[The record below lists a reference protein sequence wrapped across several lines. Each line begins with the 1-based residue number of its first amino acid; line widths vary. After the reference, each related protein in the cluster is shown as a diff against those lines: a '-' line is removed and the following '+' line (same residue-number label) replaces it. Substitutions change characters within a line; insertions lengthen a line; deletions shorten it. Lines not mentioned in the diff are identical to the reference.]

1 MIKNFN
7 DFINVNES
15 VNESE
20 SASTQIKF
28 SDNEKLN
35 APFANFFERT
45 QEKIDDFKSIV
56 YSLLHKLDVAIE
68 ATKED
73 LEDVIVGEPNIL
85 VNEDLRNIEITF
97 DTNVSSAEPEDKEL
111 IDTDEDPVYRL
122 QKRVYELDSN
132 LRPTKKEIFFKYD
145 EWKKEIHFSLETDK
159 KETCV
164 IIISFYFNL
173 ESMLRDDDVEMF
185 DKIIDV
191 VSYELNRG

>member
-7 DFINVNES
+7 EFVN
-15 VNESE
+15 E
-20 SASTQIKF
+20 SASTQEVTQEVSKF

-85 VNEDLRNIEITF
+85 VDDDLKNIEITF

-122 QKRVYELDSN
+122 EKRVYELDSN
-132 LRPTKKEIFFKYD
+132 LKPTVKEIFFEYD
-145 EWKKEIHFSLETDK
+145 KWKKEIHFSLETDK

-164 IIISFYFNL
+164 IRISFYFNL

>member
-1 MIKNFN
+1 MIKKFN
-7 DFINVNES
+7 EFVNES

-20 SASTQIKF
+20 SVSTQVNEF

-35 APFANFFERT
+35 TPFANFFERT
-45 QEKIDDFKSIV
+45 QEKIDHFKNVV

-85 VNEDLRNIEITF
+85 VDDDLKNIEITF

-122 QKRVYELDSN
+122 EKRVYELDSN
-132 LRPTKKEIFFKYD
+132 LKPTKKEIFFEYD

-164 IIISFYFNL
+164 ITISFYFNL
-173 ESMLRDDDVEMF
+173 ESMLRNDDVEMF
-185 DKIIDV
+185 NKIIDV
-191 VSYELNRG
+191 VSYELKHG

>member
-7 DFINVNES
+7 EFVNES
-15 VNESE
+15 
-20 SASTQIKF
+20 ARTQVSKF

-35 APFANFFERT
+35 APFANFFEIT
-45 QEKIDDFKSIV
+45 QEKINDFKSVV

-73 LEDVIVGEPNIL
+73 LEDVIVGEPNIF
-85 VNEDLRNIEITF
+85 VDDDLKNIEISF

-122 QKRVYELDSN
+122 EKRVYELEGN
-132 LRPTKKEIFFKYD
+132 LKPSKNEVIFEYD
-145 EWKKEIHFSLETDK
+145 EWKNEINFSLETDK

-173 ESMLRDDDVEMF
+173 ENMLRDEDDVEMF

-191 VSYELNRG
+191 VSYELKRG

>member
-1 MIKNFN
+1 MIKHFN
-7 DFINVNES
+7 EFVN
-15 VNESE
+15 E
-20 SASTQIKF
+20 SASTQEVTQEVKF

-35 APFANFFERT
+35 APFKIFFERT
-45 QEKIDDFKSIV
+45 QEKIDHFKSVV

-68 ATKED
+68 AAKED

-85 VNEDLRNIEITF
+85 VDDDLRNIEITF

-122 QKRVYELDSN
+122 EKRVYELDSN
-132 LRPTKKEIFFKYD
+132 LKPTEKEIFFEYD
-145 EWKKEIHFSLETDK
+145 KWKKEIHFSLETDK

-164 IIISFYFNL
+164 IRISFYFNL

-191 VSYELNRG
+191 VSYELKRG

>member
-7 DFINVNES
+7 EFVN
-15 VNESE
+15 E
-20 SASTQIKF
+20 SASTQEVTQEVKF

-35 APFANFFERT
+35 EPFKIFFERT
-45 QEKIDDFKSIV
+45 QEKIDHFKSVV

-85 VNEDLRNIEITF
+85 VDDDLRNIEITF
-97 DTNVSSAEPEDKEL
+97 DTNVSSDEPEDKEL

-122 QKRVYELDSN
+122 EKRVYELDSN
-132 LRPTKKEIFFKYD
+132 LKPTEKEIFFEYD
-145 EWKKEIHFSLETDK
+145 KWKKEINFSLETDK

-164 IIISFYFNL
+164 IRISFYFNL

>member
-7 DFINVNES
+7 EFVNES
-15 VNESE
+15 
-20 SASTQIKF
+20 ARTQVSKF

-35 APFANFFERT
+35 APFANFFEIT
-45 QEKIDDFKSIV
+45 QEKINDFKSVV

-73 LEDVIVGEPNIL
+73 LEDVIVGEPNIF
-85 VNEDLRNIEITF
+85 VDDDLKNIEISF

-111 IDTDEDPVYRL
+111 IDTEEDPVYRL
-122 QKRVYELDSN
+122 EKRVYELEGN
-132 LRPTKKEIFFKYD
+132 LKPSKNEVIFEYD
-145 EWKKEIHFSLETDK
+145 EWKNEINFSLETDK

-173 ESMLRDDDVEMF
+173 ENMLRDEDDVEMF

-191 VSYELNRG
+191 VSYELKHG

>member
-7 DFINVNES
+7 EFVN
-15 VNESE
+15 E
-20 SASTQIKF
+20 SASTQEATQEVKF
-28 SDNEKLN
+28 SNNEKLN

-45 QEKIDDFKSIV
+45 QEKIDDFKSVV

-68 ATKED
+68 STKEN
-73 LEDVIVGEPNIL
+73 LEDVIVGEPNIF
-85 VNEDLRNIEITF
+85 VDDDLKNIEITF

-122 QKRVYELDSN
+122 EKRVYELDSN
-132 LRPTKKEIFFKYD
+132 LKPTEKEIFFEYD
-145 EWKKEIHFSLETDK
+145 KWKKEINFSLETDK

-164 IIISFYFNL
+164 IRISFYFNL

>member
-1 MIKNFN
+1 MIKKFN
-7 DFINVNES
+7 DFLH
-15 VNESE
+15 E
-20 SASTQIKF
+20 SASTQVNEFSDKF

-45 QEKIDDFKSIV
+45 QEKIVHFKNIV

-85 VNEDLRNIEITF
+85 VDDDLRNIEITF
-97 DTNVSSAEPEDKEL
+97 DTNVSTAEPENKEL
-111 IDTDEDPVYRL
+111 IDTDEDPVYSL
-122 QKRVYELDSN
+122 EKRVYELESN
-132 LRPTKKEIFFKYD
+132 LKPNKKEIFFEYD
-145 EWKKEIHFSLETDK
+145 KWKKEIHFSLETDK

-164 IIISFYFNL
+164 IRISFYFNL

-191 VSYELNRG
+191 VSYELKHG

>member
-7 DFINVNES
+7 EFVN
-15 VNESE
+15 E
-20 SASTQIKF
+20 SASTQESSKF

-35 APFANFFERT
+35 APFANFFEIT
-45 QEKIDDFKSIV
+45 QEKIDHFKSVV

-85 VNEDLRNIEITF
+85 VDDDLKNIEITF

-122 QKRVYELDSN
+122 EKRVYELDSN
-132 LRPTKKEIFFKYD
+132 LKPTEKEIFFEYD
-145 EWKKEIHFSLETDK
+145 KWKKEIHFSLETDK

-164 IIISFYFNL
+164 IRISFYFNL

-191 VSYELNRG
+191 VSNELKRG

>member
-1 MIKNFN
+1 MIQKFN
-7 DFINVNES
+7 QFVN
-15 VNESE
+15 E
-20 SASTQIKF
+20 SASTQVSKF
-28 SDNEKLN
+28 SNNEKLN
-35 APFANFFERT
+35 EPFANFFKIT
-45 QEKIDDFKSIV
+45 QEKIDDFKSVV

-68 ATKED
+68 ATKEE

-85 VNEDLRNIEITF
+85 VDDDLRNIEITF

-111 IDTDEDPVYRL
+111 IDTDENPVYRL
-122 QKRVYELDSN
+122 ENRVYELDSN
-132 LRPTKKEIFFKYD
+132 LKPTKKEIFFEYD
-145 EWKKEIHFSLETDK
+145 EWKKEIHFFVETDK

-164 IIISFYFNL
+164 IRISFYFNL

>member
-7 DFINVNES
+7 EFVN
-15 VNESE
+15 E
-20 SASTQIKF
+20 SASTQEVTQEVKF

-35 APFANFFERT
+35 EPFKIFFERT
-45 QEKIDDFKSIV
+45 QEKIDHFKSVV

-85 VNEDLRNIEITF
+85 VDDDLKNIEITF

-122 QKRVYELDSN
+122 EKRVYELDSN
-132 LRPTKKEIFFKYD
+132 LKPTEKEIFFEYD
-145 EWKKEIHFSLETDK
+145 KWKKEIHFSLETDK

-164 IIISFYFNL
+164 IRISFYFNL

-191 VSYELNRG
+191 VSYELKRG

>member
-7 DFINVNES
+7 EFVN
-15 VNESE
+15 E
-20 SASTQIKF
+20 SASTQEATQEVKF
-28 SDNEKLN
+28 SNNEKLN

-45 QEKIDDFKSIV
+45 QEKIDDFKSVV

-68 ATKED
+68 STKEN
-73 LEDVIVGEPNIL
+73 LEDVIVGEPNIF
-85 VNEDLRNIEITF
+85 VDDDLKNIEITF

-122 QKRVYELDSN
+122 EKRVYELDSN
-132 LRPTKKEIFFKYD
+132 LKPTEKEIFFEYD
-145 EWKKEIHFSLETDK
+145 KWKKEINFSLETDK

-164 IIISFYFNL
+164 IRISFYFNL

-191 VSYELNRG
+191 VSYELKRG

>member
-7 DFINVNES
+7 EFVN
-15 VNESE
+15 E
-20 SASTQIKF
+20 SASTQVSKF

-35 APFANFFERT
+35 EPFANFFKIT
-45 QEKIDDFKSIV
+45 QEKINDFKSVV

-73 LEDVIVGEPNIL
+73 LEDVIVGEPNIF
-85 VNEDLRNIEITF
+85 VDDDLKNIEISF

-111 IDTDEDPVYRL
+111 IDTEEDPVYRL
-122 QKRVYELDSN
+122 EKRVYELEGN
-132 LRPTKKEIFFKYD
+132 LKPSKNEVIFEYD
-145 EWKKEIHFSLETDK
+145 EWKNEINFSLETDK

-173 ESMLRDDDVEMF
+173 ENMLRDEDDVEMF

-191 VSYELNRG
+191 VSYELKRG

>member
-7 DFINVNES
+7 DFLN
-15 VNESE
+15 E
-20 SASTQIKF
+20 SASTQVNKF

-35 APFANFFERT
+35 TPFVNFFERT

-56 YSLLHKLDVAIE
+56 YSVLHKLDVAIE
-68 ATKED
+68 NAKQD
-73 LEDVIVGEPNIL
+73 LEDVIVGEPTIL
-85 VNEDLRNIEITF
+85 VDDDLRNIEITF

-122 QKRVYELDSN
+122 ENRVYELDRN
-132 LRPTKKEIFFKYD
+132 LKPTKKEVFFEYD
-145 EWKKEIHFSLETDK
+145 EWKKEIHFFVETDK

-164 IIISFYFNL
+164 IRISFYFNL

-185 DKIIDV
+185 DKIIDM
-191 VSYELNRG
+191 VSYELKRG

>member
-1 MIKNFN
+1 MIKKFN
-7 DFINVNES
+7 DFLH
-15 VNESE
+15 E
-20 SASTQIKF
+20 SASTQVNEFSDKF

-45 QEKIDDFKSIV
+45 QEKIVHFKNIV

-85 VNEDLRNIEITF
+85 VDDDLRNIEITF
-97 DTNVSSAEPEDKEL
+97 DTNVSTAEPENKEL
-111 IDTDEDPVYRL
+111 IDTDEDPVYSL
-122 QKRVYELDSN
+122 EKRVYELESN
-132 LRPTKKEIFFKYD
+132 LKPNKKEIFFEYD
-145 EWKKEIHFSLETDK
+145 EWKKEIHFSLETNK

-191 VSYELNRG
+191 VSYELKRE

>member
-7 DFINVNES
+7 EFVN
-15 VNESE
+15 E
-20 SASTQIKF
+20 SASTQEATQEVKF

-35 APFANFFERT
+35 APFANFFEIT
-45 QEKIDDFKSIV
+45 QEKIDDFKSVV
-56 YSLLHKLDVAIE
+56 YTLLHKLDVAIE

-73 LEDVIVGEPNIL
+73 LEDVIVGEPNIF
-85 VNEDLRNIEITF
+85 VDDDLKNIEITF

-122 QKRVYELDSN
+122 EKRVYELDSN
-132 LRPTKKEIFFKYD
+132 LKPSKNEVIFEYD
-145 EWKKEIHFSLETDK
+145 EWKNEIHFSLETDK

-173 ESMLRDDDVEMF
+173 ENMLRDEDDVEMF

-191 VSYELNRG
+191 VSYELKRG

>member
-1 MIKNFN
+1 MIKKFN
-7 DFINVNES
+7 DFLN
-15 VNESE
+15 E
-20 SASTQIKF
+20 SASTQVNEF

-35 APFANFFERT
+35 TPFANFFERT
-45 QEKIDDFKSIV
+45 QEKIDHFKNVV

-73 LEDVIVGEPNIL
+73 LEDVIVGEPNIF
-85 VNEDLRNIEITF
+85 VDDDLKNIEITF
-97 DTNVSSAEPEDKEL
+97 DTNISSAEPEDKEL

-122 QKRVYELDSN
+122 EKRVYELDSN
-132 LRPTKKEIFFKYD
+132 LKSTKKEIFFEYD

-164 IIISFYFNL
+164 ITISFYFNL
-173 ESMLRDDDVEMF
+173 ESMLRDNDEVEMF

-191 VSYELNRG
+191 VSYELKRE

>member
-7 DFINVNES
+7 EFVN
-15 VNESE
+15 E
-20 SASTQIKF
+20 SASTQEVTQEVKF

-35 APFANFFERT
+35 EPFKIFFERT
-45 QEKIDDFKSIV
+45 QEKIDHFKSVV
-56 YSLLHKLDVAIE
+56 YSLLYKLDVAIE

-85 VNEDLRNIEITF
+85 VDDDLRNIEITF

-122 QKRVYELDSN
+122 ENRVYELDSN
-132 LRPTKKEIFFKYD
+132 LKPTEKEIFFEYD
-145 EWKKEIHFSLETDK
+145 KWKKEIHFSLETDK

-164 IIISFYFNL
+164 IRISFYFNL

-191 VSYELNRG
+191 VSYELKRG

>member
-7 DFINVNES
+7 EFVN
-15 VNESE
+15 E
-20 SASTQIKF
+20 SASTQVSKF

-35 APFANFFERT
+35 EPFANFFKIT
-45 QEKIDDFKSIV
+45 QEKINDFKSVV

-68 ATKED
+68 ATKEE

-85 VNEDLRNIEITF
+85 VDDDLRNIEITF
-97 DTNVSSAEPEDKEL
+97 DTNVSSAEPEDEEL
-111 IDTDEDPVYRL
+111 IDTDENPVYRL
-122 QKRVYELDSN
+122 ENRVYELDSN
-132 LRPTKKEIFFKYD
+132 LKPTKKEIFFEYD
-145 EWKKEIHFSLETDK
+145 EWKKEIHFFVETDK

-164 IIISFYFNL
+164 IRISFYFNL

-191 VSYELNRG
+191 VSYELNR

>member
-1 MIKNFN
+1 MIKKFN
-7 DFINVNES
+7 DFLH
-15 VNESE
+15 E
-20 SASTQIKF
+20 SASTQVNEF

-35 APFANFFERT
+35 TPFANFFERT
-45 QEKIDDFKSIV
+45 QEKINHFKNIV

-85 VNEDLRNIEITF
+85 VDDDLRNIEITF
-97 DTNVSSAEPEDKEL
+97 DTNVSTAEPENKEL
-111 IDTDEDPVYRL
+111 IDTDEDPVYSL
-122 QKRVYELDSN
+122 EKRVYELESN
-132 LRPTKKEIFFKYD
+132 LKPNKKEIFFEYD

-173 ESMLRDDDVEMF
+173 ESMLIDDDVEMF
-185 DKIIDV
+185 DKIIDA
-191 VSYELNRG
+191 VSYELKRG

>member
-7 DFINVNES
+7 EFVN
-15 VNESE
+15 E
-20 SASTQIKF
+20 SASTQEVTQEVKF

-35 APFANFFERT
+35 APFANLFERT
-45 QEKIDDFKSIV
+45 QEKIDHFKNVV

-85 VNEDLRNIEITF
+85 VDDDLKNIEITF

-122 QKRVYELDSN
+122 EKRVYELDSN
-132 LRPTKKEIFFKYD
+132 LKPTKKEIFFEYD
-145 EWKKEIHFSLETDK
+145 KWKKEIHFSLETDK

-164 IIISFYFNL
+164 IRTSFYFNL

-191 VSYELNRG
+191 VSYELKRG

>member
-7 DFINVNES
+7 EFVN
-15 VNESE
+15 E
-20 SASTQIKF
+20 SASTQEVTQEVSKF

-85 VNEDLRNIEITF
+85 VDDDLKNIEITF

-111 IDTDEDPVYRL
+111 IDTDEDPIYRL
-122 QKRVYELDSN
+122 EKRVYELDSN
-132 LRPTKKEIFFKYD
+132 LKPTEKEIFFEYD
-145 EWKKEIHFSLETDK
+145 KWKKEIHFSLETDK

-164 IIISFYFNL
+164 IRISFYFNL

>member
-1 MIKNFN
+1 MDMIQKFN
-7 DFINVNES
+7 QFVNES
-15 VNESE
+15 T
-20 SASTQIKF
+20 STQVNKF

-35 APFANFFERT
+35 EPFANFFERT
-45 QEKIDDFKSIV
+45 QEKIDHFKSVV

-85 VNEDLRNIEITF
+85 VDDDLRNIEITF

-111 IDTDEDPVYRL
+111 IDTEEDPVYRL
-122 QKRVYELDSN
+122 ENRVYELDSN
-132 LRPTKKEIFFKYD
+132 LKPTKKEIFFEYD
-145 EWKKEIHFSLETDK
+145 EWKKEIHFFVETDK

-164 IIISFYFNL
+164 IRISFYFNL
-173 ESMLRDDDVEMF
+173 ESMLRDDDVEML

-191 VSYELNRG
+191 VSYELKRG

>member
-7 DFINVNES
+7 EFVNES
-15 VNESE
+15 
-20 SASTQIKF
+20 ARTQVSKF

-35 APFANFFERT
+35 APFANFFEIT
-45 QEKIDDFKSIV
+45 QEKINDFKSVV

-73 LEDVIVGEPNIL
+73 LEDVIVGEPNIF
-85 VNEDLRNIEITF
+85 VDDDLKNIEISF

-122 QKRVYELDSN
+122 EKRVYELDSN
-132 LRPTKKEIFFKYD
+132 LKPSKNEIIFEYD

-173 ESMLRDDDVEMF
+173 ENMLRDEDDVEMF

-191 VSYELNRG
+191 VSYELKRG

>member
-7 DFINVNES
+7 EFVN
-15 VNESE
+15 E
-20 SASTQIKF
+20 SASTQEVTQEVKF

-35 APFANFFERT
+35 APFENLFERT
-45 QEKIDDFKSIV
+45 QEKIDHFKSVV

-85 VNEDLRNIEITF
+85 VDDDLRNIEITF

-122 QKRVYELDSN
+122 EKRVYELDSN
-132 LRPTKKEIFFKYD
+132 LKPTKKEIFFEYD
-145 EWKKEIHFSLETDK
+145 KWKKEIHFSLETDK

-191 VSYELNRG
+191 VSYELKRG

>member
-7 DFINVNES
+7 EFVN
-15 VNESE
+15 E
-20 SASTQIKF
+20 SASTQVNEFSDKF

-35 APFANFFERT
+35 TPFANLFERT
-45 QEKIDDFKSIV
+45 QEKINHFKNIV

-85 VNEDLRNIEITF
+85 VDDDLRNIEITF
-97 DTNVSSAEPEDKEL
+97 DTNVSTAEPENKEL

-122 QKRVYELDSN
+122 EKRVYELDSN
-132 LRPTKKEIFFKYD
+132 LKPTKKEIFFEYD
-145 EWKKEIHFSLETDK
+145 EWKKEIHFSLETNK

-164 IIISFYFNL
+164 ITISFYFNL
-173 ESMLRDDDVEMF
+173 ESMLRNDDVEMF
-185 DKIIDV
+185 NKIIDV
-191 VSYELNRG
+191 VSYELKHG

>member
-7 DFINVNES
+7 EF

-20 SASTQIKF
+20 NTQVNIF
-28 SDNEKLN
+28 SNNEKLN
-35 APFANFFERT
+35 EPFANFFERT
-45 QEKIDDFKSIV
+45 QEKIVHFKNIV
-56 YSLLHKLDVAIE
+56 YSLLHKLDAAIE

-73 LEDVIVGEPNIL
+73 LEDVIVGEPNIF
-85 VNEDLRNIEITF
+85 VDDDLRNIEITF

-122 QKRVYELDSN
+122 EKRVYELDSN
-132 LRPTKKEIFFKYD
+132 LKPTKKEIFLEYD

-164 IIISFYFNL
+164 IRISFYFNL
-173 ESMLRDDDVEMF
+173 KSMLRDDDVEMF

-191 VSYELNRG
+191 VSYELKRG

>member
-7 DFINVNES
+7 EFVNES
-15 VNESE
+15 
-20 SASTQIKF
+20 ARTQVSKF

-35 APFANFFERT
+35 APFANFFEIT
-45 QEKIDDFKSIV
+45 QEKINDFKSVV

-73 LEDVIVGEPNIL
+73 LEDVIVGEPNIF
-85 VNEDLRNIEITF
+85 VDDDLKNIEISF

-111 IDTDEDPVYRL
+111 IDTEEDPVYRL
-122 QKRVYELDSN
+122 EKRVYELEGN
-132 LRPTKKEIFFKYD
+132 LKPSKNEVIFEYD
-145 EWKKEIHFSLETDK
+145 EWKNEINFSLETDK

-173 ESMLRDDDVEMF
+173 ENMLRDEDDVEMF

-191 VSYELNRG
+191 VSYELKRG

>member
-1 MIKNFN
+1 MIKKFN
-7 DFINVNES
+7 DFLH
-15 VNESE
+15 E
-20 SASTQIKF
+20 SASTQVNEFSDKF

-45 QEKIDDFKSIV
+45 QEKIVHFKNIV

-85 VNEDLRNIEITF
+85 VDDDLKNIEITF
-97 DTNVSSAEPEDKEL
+97 DTNVSSAEPENKEL

-122 QKRVYELDSN
+122 EKRVYELDSN
-132 LRPTKKEIFFKYD
+132 LKPTKKEIFFEYD
-145 EWKKEIHFSLETDK
+145 EWKKEIHFSLETNK

-191 VSYELNRG
+191 VSYELKRE

>member
-1 MIKNFN
+1 MIKKFN
-7 DFINVNES
+7 DFLH
-15 VNESE
+15 ESE
-20 SASTQIKF
+20 STQVNEFRDKF

-35 APFANFFERT
+35 APFANLFDRT
-45 QEKIDDFKSIV
+45 QEKIDHFKNVV

-85 VNEDLRNIEITF
+85 VDDDLKNIEISF

-122 QKRVYELDSN
+122 EKRVYELDSN
-132 LRPTKKEIFFKYD
+132 LKPTKKEIFFEYD
-145 EWKKEIHFSLETDK
+145 KWKKEIHFFVETDK

-164 IIISFYFNL
+164 IRISFYFNL
-173 ESMLRDDDVEMF
+173 ESMLRDNDVEMF

-191 VSYELNRG
+191 VSYELKHG

>member
-7 DFINVNES
+7 EFVN
-15 VNESE
+15 E
-20 SASTQIKF
+20 SASTQVNEFSDKF

-35 APFANFFERT
+35 EPFANFFERT
-45 QEKIDDFKSIV
+45 QEKIVHFKNIV
-56 YSLLHKLDVAIE
+56 YSLLHKLDAAIE

-73 LEDVIVGEPNIL
+73 LEDVIVGEPNIM
-85 VNEDLRNIEITF
+85 VDDDLKNIEITF
-97 DTNVSSAEPEDKEL
+97 DTNVSSAEPEYKEL

-122 QKRVYELDSN
+122 ENRVYELDSN
-132 LRPTKKEIFFKYD
+132 LKPTKKEIFLEYD

-164 IIISFYFNL
+164 IRISFYFNL
-173 ESMLRDDDVEMF
+173 KSMLRDDDVEMF

-191 VSYELNRG
+191 VTYELNR

>member
-7 DFINVNES
+7 EFVN
-15 VNESE
+15 E
-20 SASTQIKF
+20 SASTQEVTQEVKF

-35 APFANFFERT
+35 EPFKIFFERT
-45 QEKIDDFKSIV
+45 QEKIDHFKSVV

-85 VNEDLRNIEITF
+85 VDDDLRNIEITF

-122 QKRVYELDSN
+122 EKRVYELDSN
-132 LRPTKKEIFFKYD
+132 LKPTEKEIFFEYD
-145 EWKKEIHFSLETDK
+145 KWKKEIHFSLETDK

-164 IIISFYFNL
+164 IRISFYFNL

-191 VSYELNRG
+191 VSYELKRG

>member
-7 DFINVNES
+7 EFVN
-15 VNESE
+15 E
-20 SASTQIKF
+20 SASTQVSKF

-35 APFANFFERT
+35 APFTNFFEIT
-45 QEKIDDFKSIV
+45 QEKINDFKSVV

-73 LEDVIVGEPNIL
+73 LEDVIVGEPNIF
-85 VNEDLRNIEITF
+85 VDDDLKNIEITF

-122 QKRVYELDSN
+122 EKRVYELEGN
-132 LRPTKKEIFFKYD
+132 LKPSKNEVIFVYD
-145 EWKKEIHFSLETDK
+145 EWKNEINFSLETDK

-173 ESMLRDDDVEMF
+173 ENMLRDEDDVEMF

-191 VSYELNRG
+191 VSYELKRG

>member
-7 DFINVNES
+7 EFVNES
-15 VNESE
+15 
-20 SASTQIKF
+20 ARTQVSKF

-35 APFANFFERT
+35 APFANFFEIT
-45 QEKIDDFKSIV
+45 QEKINDFKSVV

-73 LEDVIVGEPNIL
+73 LEDVIVGEPNIF
-85 VNEDLRNIEITF
+85 VDDDLRNIEITF

-122 QKRVYELDSN
+122 ENRVYELDSN
-132 LRPTKKEIFFKYD
+132 LKPTKKEVFFDYD
-145 EWKKEIHFSLETDK
+145 EWKKEIHFFVETDK

-164 IIISFYFNL
+164 IRISFYFNL
-173 ESMLRDDDVEMF
+173 ESMLRDDDVEML

-191 VSYELNRG
+191 VSYELKRG

>member
-7 DFINVNES
+7 EFVN
-15 VNESE
+15 E
-20 SASTQIKF
+20 SASTQVNEF

-35 APFANFFERT
+35 TPFANFFERT
-45 QEKIDDFKSIV
+45 QEKIDHFKNVV

-85 VNEDLRNIEITF
+85 VDDDLKNIEISF

-122 QKRVYELDSN
+122 EKRVYELDSN
-132 LRPTKKEIFFKYD
+132 LKPTKKEIFFEYD
-145 EWKKEIHFSLETDK
+145 KWKKEIHFFVETDK

-164 IIISFYFNL
+164 IRISFYFNL
-173 ESMLRDDDVEMF
+173 ESMLRDNDVEMF

-191 VSYELNRG
+191 VSYELKHG

>member
-1 MIKNFN
+1 MIKKFN
-7 DFINVNES
+7 DFLH
-15 VNESE
+15 E
-20 SASTQIKF
+20 SASTQVNEFSDKF

-45 QEKIDDFKSIV
+45 QEKIVHFKNIV

-85 VNEDLRNIEITF
+85 VDDDLRNIEITF
-97 DTNVSSAEPEDKEL
+97 DTNVSSAEPENKEL

-122 QKRVYELDSN
+122 EKRVYELDSN
-132 LRPTKKEIFFKYD
+132 LKPTKKEIFFEYD
-145 EWKKEIHFSLETDK
+145 EWKKEIHFSLETNK

-191 VSYELNRG
+191 VSYELKRE

>member
-1 MIKNFN
+1 MDMIKNFN
-7 DFINVNES
+7 EFVN
-15 VNESE
+15 E
-20 SASTQIKF
+20 SASTQVSKF
-28 SDNEKLN
+28 SNNEKLN
-35 APFANFFERT
+35 EPFANFFKIT
-45 QEKIDDFKSIV
+45 QEKIDDFKSVV

-68 ATKED
+68 ATKEE

-85 VNEDLRNIEITF
+85 VDDDLRNIEITF

-111 IDTDEDPVYRL
+111 IDTDENPVYRL
-122 QKRVYELDSN
+122 ENRVYELESN
-132 LRPTKKEIFFKYD
+132 LKPTKKEIFFEYD
-145 EWKKEIHFSLETDK
+145 EWKKEIHFFVETDK

-164 IIISFYFNL
+164 IRISFYFNL